1 MLNALQAHLAE
12 IYRVDPGYD
21 VADFLITDPRVA
33 RVLGAGSMAANTD
46 ETVLM
51 QQDDDGLSVS
61 VFLDD
66 EVVTRLNRQN
76 PLETLD
82 STSLKDLW
90 TVLEGISHFNYIA
103 WSARKN
109 RQVSLLELELQAEVD
124 KFVATLFMAMDQED
138 GELAGRLHG
147 WLFDDISFRPELS
160 ADEVERYS
168 TANRYAARYCH
179 RLPERLARDI
189 GSALSELRQFYRL
202 PQRDMISYIHAQSF
216 AA

>member
-1 MLNALQAHLAE
+1 MLNALQAHLAD

-21 VADFLITDPRVA
+21 VADFLITDPELA
-33 RVLGAGSMAANTD
+33 RLLGAGSMMSRTE

-51 QQDDDGLSVS
+51 QQDDEGLSLS

-66 EVVTRLNRQN
+66 DLVSRLNEHN
-76 PLETLD
+76 PLEMLD
-82 STSLKDLW
+82 SKSLNDLW

-124 KFVATLFMAMDQED
+124 KFVATLFMAVEQED
-138 GELAGRLHG
+138 SELAGRLHG
-147 WLFDDISFRPELS
+147 WLFDDVSFKPELN

-179 RLPERLARDI
+179 RLPERLSRNV
-189 GSALSELRQFYRL
+189 GEALSELRRFYRL
-202 PQRDMISYIHAQSF
+202 PQRDMISHIHAQAF
-216 AA
+216 AT

>member
-1 MLNALQAHLAE
+1 MLNALQAHLAD
-12 IYRVDPGYD
+12 IYRVDPGYE
-21 VADFLITDPRVA
+21 VADFLITDPELA
-33 RVLGAGSMAANTD
+33 RILGGGSMTTSTE

-51 QQDDDGLSVS
+51 QQDDDGLSLS

-66 EVVTRLNRQN
+66 EVVNRVSEHN
-76 PLETLD
+76 PLETLN
-82 STSLKDLW
+82 SKSLNDLW

-124 KFVATLFMAMDQED
+124 KFVATLFMAMNQQD

-147 WLFDDISFRPELS
+147 WLFDEVSFRPELS

-189 GSALSELRQFYRL
+189 GQAMTELRQFYRL
-202 PQRDMISYIHAQSF
+202 PQRDMISYIHSQAFAQ
-216 AA
+216 

>member
-1 MLNALQAHLAE
+1 MLNALQAHLAD

-33 RVLGAGSMAANTD
+33 RILGAGSMTSNTD

-61 VFLDD
+61 VFLDN
-66 EVVTRLNRQN
+66 EVVNRLKEQN

-82 STSLKDLW
+82 SRSLNDLW

-124 KFVATLFMAMDQED
+124 KFVATLFMAMEQED
-138 GELAGRLHG
+138 SELAGSLHG

-160 ADEVERYS
+160 ANELERYS

-189 GSALSELRQFYRL
+189 GKATTELRRFYRL
-202 PQRDMISYIHAQSF
+202 PQRDMISYIHSQAFAQ
-216 AA
+216 

>member
-33 RVLGAGSMAANTD
+33 RALGAGSMTANTD

-66 EVVTRLNRQN
+66 EVVTRLKEQN
-76 PLETLD
+76 PLEALD
-82 STSLKDLW
+82 ATSLKDLW
-90 TVLEGISHFNYIA
+90 TVLEGVSHFNYIA

-109 RQVSLLELELQAEVD
+109 RQVSLLELELQAEID
-124 KFVATLFMAMDQED
+124 KFVATLFMAMQQED
-138 GELAGRLHG
+138 AELAGRLHG
-147 WLFDDISFRPELS
+147 WLFDDIRFRPELS
-160 ADEVERYS
+160 SDEVERYA